1 MANDNYL
8 KLVTSKH
15 WDKPKFLAW
24 LTANLTVI
32 DDADIAIMAIDADFD
47 IDSAVGNQLDVI
59 GRLVGR
65 SRTLDFQPSV
75 ASPTLD
81 DDTYRFVLKAKV
93 AQNQWDGTI
102 VGLYKIWDTVFPL
115 TNIKVTDNQ
124 DMTCDILF
132 VGQNFTDLQRELLA
146 HGYIIPKAQCVGTS
160 YAFGGTFS
168 FRTAA
173 LTGGTYVAEID
184 SLAGFSD
191 VTQTDGG
198 FFGSVS

>member
-1 MANDNYL
+1 MANDSYL

-24 LTANLTVI
+24 LTANLDVI
-32 DDADIAIMAIDADFD
+32 DDADTAIMAIDADFD

-59 GRLVGR
+59 GLLVGR

-81 DDTYRFVLKAKV
+81 DATYRFVLKAKV

-102 VGLYKIWDTVFPL
+102 LGLYKIWEAVFPL
-115 TNIKVTDNQ
+115 TSIKVTDNQ
-124 DMTCDILF
+124 DMSCDILF
-132 VGQNFTDLQRELLA
+132 VGQNFTDLQRELLS
-146 HGYIIPKAQCVGTS
+146 HGYVIPKAQSVAFS

-173 LTGGTYVAEID
+173 LDGGAYTAETD

-191 VTQTDGG
+191 TSQVSGG
-198 FFGSVS
+198 YFGSVS

>member
-1 MANDNYL
+1 MANDSYL

-24 LTANLTVI
+24 LTANLDII
-32 DDADIAIMAIDADFD
+32 DDADTAIMAIDADFD

-59 GRLVGR
+59 GLLVGR

-81 DDTYRFVLKAKV
+81 DATYTFVLKAKV

-102 VGLYKIWDTVFPL
+102 LGLYRVWNTVFPITPL
-115 TNIKVTDNQ
+115 SVKDNQ

-132 VGQNFTDLQRELLA
+132 VSQDFTTLQRELIA
-146 HGYIIPKAQCVGTS
+146 HGYVIPKAQSVAFS

-168 FRTAA
+168 FRTVA
-173 LTGGTYVAEID
+173 LSGSYTAETD
-184 SLAGFSD
+184 SLAGLSNTSQ
-191 VTQTDGG
+191 VSGG
-198 FFGSVS
+198 YFGSVS